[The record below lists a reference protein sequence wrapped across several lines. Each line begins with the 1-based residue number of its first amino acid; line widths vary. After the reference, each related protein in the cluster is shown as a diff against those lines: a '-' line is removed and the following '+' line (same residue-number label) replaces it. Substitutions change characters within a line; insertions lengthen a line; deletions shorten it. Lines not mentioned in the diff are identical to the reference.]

1 MFARL
6 KWVLLF
12 IFIIDGKDSFCQTP
26 FILTDSIEQMGMKEG
41 LIQFL
46 EDSQNKLSIQEV
58 SSSAFTGDFHTA
70 DNDHLMNSNK
80 QATYWLRFT
89 LINHSH
95 HSRWLMEMFDHNIN
109 SLSIFYPSTSDTYI
123 ERSSGNSFYF
133 KHRDYQHKNFEF
145 DLDLKPG
152 QKKTYYLKIRSNNN
166 NILTPEIRS
175 YSRFISYALYEY
187 YVFGIFYGILLIMA
201 IYNLMLFLTVKN
213 KSYLYYALYTLSVAL
228 YSMSQ
233 NGLGFQ
239 FLWPDHPE
247 WNPYALYLS
256 IASIILF
263 FILFS
268 KVFLSIPVNYPKLN
282 QFLNSI
288 IGIRI
293 LILFIGIYFYDVLLK
308 HLFLDLIP
316 LMLVYMISCI
326 IFIKEKKVSAYF
338 LLASTLLIFTFAINI
353 LEHYGLITSTII
365 TVYSINIG
373 IVLDILF
380 FSVSLAE
387 GYRRE
392 INMTILAKARL
403 VEEMK
408 AKELLTV
415 KINQELEEKVV
426 MRTSEL
432 YQANEKLKE
441 QALSITQMNLKLDL
455 LNRDLQKDIIQTNQ
469 KGILKTHMGFDE
481 FLSVYPDELSCYRFI
496 EELKSKRSFSCKK
509 CLSLNFGKGK
519 VIFDRR
525 CTKCGYNESI
535 TSNTIFHKIK
545 FPIVK
550 SFYIIYLIANKPNT
564 TAEDISAILNLRKET
579 CSAFKKKVLERMKS
593 VPKKDLESWDILILN
608 AN

>member
-1 MFARL
+1 MFTRL

-12 IFIIDGKDSFCQTP
+12 ILIIEGKNSLCQIP
-26 FILTDSIEQMGMKEG
+26 FILKDSIEQMGMKEG

-46 EDSQNKLSIQEV
+46 ADHQNKWTIDQV
-58 SSSAFTGDFHTA
+58 SSLSFTRDFQTP

-89 LINHSH
+89 LINQSN

-109 SLSIFYPSTSDTYI
+109 SLSLFYPTSTNTYI
-123 ERSSGNSFYF
+123 ERSSGNTNSF
-133 KHRDYQHKNFEF
+133 KHRDFLHKNFEF

-152 QKKTYYLKIRSNNN
+152 QKKTYYLKIKSNNN

-175 YSRFISYALYEY
+175 FPRFIAYALYEY

-201 IYNLMLFLTVKN
+201 IYNLILFLTVLN

-233 NGLGFQ
+233 NGMGFQ

-247 WNPYALYLS
+247 WNPYVLYLS
-256 IASIILF
+256 IPSIILF

-268 KVFLSIPVNYPKLN
+268 KVFLSLPVNYPKLN
-282 QFLNSI
+282 QFLNNI

-293 LILFIGIYFYDVLLK
+293 LILFIGIYFYDLLLK
-308 HLFLDLIP
+308 YFFLDLIP
-316 LMLVYMISCI
+316 LILVYIISCM

-338 LLASTLLIFTFAINI
+338 LLANTLLIITFAINI
-353 LEHYGLITSTII
+353 LEHYGLINSTII

-380 FSVSLAE
+380 FSISLAE
-387 GYRRE
+387 SYRRE
-392 INMTILAKARL
+392 INTTILAKARL

-426 MRTSEL
+426 LRTSEL
-432 YQANEKLKE
+432 YHANEKLKE
-441 QALSITQMNLKLDL
+441 QAFSITQMNLKLDL
-455 LNRDLQKDIIQTNQ
+455 LNRNLQKDIIETNQ
-469 KGILKTHMGFDE
+469 KGILKTHMGFNE

-509 CLSLNFGKGK
+509 CSSLNFGKGK
-519 VIFDRR
+519 VVFDRR

-550 SFYIIYLIANKPNT
+550 SFYIIYLIANKPTT
-564 TAEDISAILNLRKET
+564 TAEEISAIINLRKET
-579 CSAFKKKVLERMKS
+579 CSVFKKKVLERMKS
-593 VPKKDLESWDILILN
+593 VSKKDFESWDILILN
-608 AN
+608 HN